1 MMIQN
6 NNQICLS
13 VSFTDTSI
21 AINDW
26 QKLSLVAIIVCLFW
40 QIAHLYHS
48 KVDNLIE
55 IMMWQSV
62 SLVASLFSSNH
73 GLTKIL
79 QYNRRK
85 KYPI

>member
-26 QKLSLVAIIVCLFW
+26 QKLSLVAIIVGLFW
-40 QIAHLYHS
+40 QIAHLYQS

-55 IMMWQSV
+55 MMMWQSV